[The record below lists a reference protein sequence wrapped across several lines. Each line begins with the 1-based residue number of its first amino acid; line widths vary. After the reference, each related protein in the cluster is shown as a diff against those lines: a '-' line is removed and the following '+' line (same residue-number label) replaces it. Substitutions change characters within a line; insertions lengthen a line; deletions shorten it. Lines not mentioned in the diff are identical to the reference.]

1 MANAWDHYLPRA
13 ADVVDMLDSTSTT
26 VLRALMKTVRI
37 FMRRKSLVFIKFGD
51 LVQGVSLENPFACVQ
66 KSYGSAIE

>member
-26 VLRALMKTVRI
+26 VLRALMKTVRM
-37 FMRRKSLVFIKFGD
+37 FMRRKPLVFITFGD
-51 LVQGVSLENPFACVQ
+51 LQGVSLENPFACVQ